1 MRRERG
7 VSTLGAVLLAGVAG
21 LLTATL
27 LVDWVVVDVHVADVS
42 GHDSLDVDTPLH
54 IKVPFPLL
62 VADLATGLI
71 PRDVFEEAQ
80 VPPEAKAQRELV
92 LAVVGALLDT
102 PDTTLVKV
110 RTEDANV
117 DIEKEGDNLHIL
129 VDADEAVVRC
139 TIPID
144 GVLAA
149 LEDWDWETFDPDLI
163 FDVLHAADNGNLV
176 TVETEDGVRVAVKMW

>member
-1 MRRERG
+1 MRRQRG
-7 VSTLGAVLLAGVAG
+7 MSTLGAVLLAGVSG

-27 LVDWVVVDVHVADVS
+27 LVDWVVVDVHVNDISDHGSDVN
-42 GHDSLDVDTPLH
+42 TPLH

-71 PRDVFEEAQ
+71 PRDAFEEAQ
-80 VPPEAKAQRELV
+80 VPPEARAQRELV
-92 LAVVGALLDT
+92 LATVRALLDT
-102 PDTTLVKV
+102 PDTMLVKV
-110 RTEDANV
+110 RTEDADV
-117 DIEKEGDNLHIL
+117 DIEKEGDNLVIA
-129 VDADEAVVRC
+129 VDADDAVVRC